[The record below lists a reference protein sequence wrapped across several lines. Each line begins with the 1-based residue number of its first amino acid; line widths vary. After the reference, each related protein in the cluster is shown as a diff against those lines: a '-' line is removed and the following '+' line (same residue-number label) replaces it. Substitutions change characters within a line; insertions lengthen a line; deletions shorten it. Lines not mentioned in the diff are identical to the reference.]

1 MPSCRLQMEIWDRL
15 IVAKAFRSIKIKNE
29 FAPRVMLRSGQLDA
43 VSYRLLM
50 PLSSVDII
58 DPIGQYFISER
69 KIVESVTEERV
80 IDALRKVQDPELH
93 RDIVSLGMVKNL
105 AVAQGNVRF
114 TVELTTPACPL
125 RETIENDCRKA
136 LSGIAGVGS
145 LEINFGAQVR
155 GSKAGAGQ
163 TDLLP
168 TVKNVVLVAAGKGGV
183 GKSTVAA
190 NLAVALKMHGAA
202 TGLLDADIYGP
213 SVPMIMGVK
222 GEPNKIEIDG
232 AHKIQPAL
240 AHGVPVMSIGFFLDP
255 DQAVIWRGPMLGKAL
270 HQLMADVHWGELDYL
285 VVDMPPGTGDVQ
297 ITFSQQ
303 LKVSGALLVAT
314 PQNVALADVVRAKSM
329 FDKVN
334 IPILGI
340 VENMS
345 YFVCDGCGKKHEI
358 FSRGG
363 ARRAAE
369 RFNIPYLGEIPITP
383 ALREGGDN
391 GVPSLVQDPRSEV
404 SKCFLE
410 IAAKLAGQLSIAS
423 EQAKKTQSLKI
434 VSS

>member
-1 MPSCRLQMEIWDRL
+1 VEELTESRILQ
-15 IVAKAFRSIKIKNE
+15 A
-29 FAPRVMLRSGQLDA
+29 
-43 VSYRLLM
+43 
-50 PLSSVDII
+50 LS
-58 DPIGQYFISER
+58 
-69 KIVESVTEERV
+69 T
-80 IDALRKVQDPELH
+80 VQDPELH
-93 RDIVSLGMVKNL
+93 RDIVSLGMVKEL
-105 AVAQGNVRF
+105 AVDHGKVSF
-114 TVELTTPACPL
+114 MVELTTPACPL
-125 RETIENDCRKA
+125 RETIETDCKKA
-136 LSGIAGVGS
+136 LNQISGITG
-145 LEINFGAQVR
+145 LEIRFGAQVR

-222 GEPNKIEIDG
+222 GEPKKIDVDG
-232 AHKIQPAL
+232 GQKIAPAL

-255 DQAVIWRGPMLGKAL
+255 EQAVIWRGPMLGKAL

-314 PQNVALADVVRAKSM
+314 PQAVALADVVRAKSM
-329 FDKVN
+329 FDKVM
-334 IPILGI
+334 IPIVGI

-345 YFVCDGCGKKHEI
+345 YFVCDGCGKEHEI

-363 ARRAAE
+363 AQRAAE
-369 RFNIPYLGEIPITP
+369 RFQIPYLGEIPITP
-383 ALREGGDN
+383 ALRKGGDE
-391 GVPSLVQDPRSEV
+391 GVPVLIQDPKSPV
-404 SKCFLE
+404 SKIFLE

-423 EQAKKTQSLKI
+423 ERATKAQGLKI

>member
-1 MPSCRLQMEIWDRL
+1 VEAINQEQI
-15 IVAKAFRSIKIKNE
+15 
-29 FAPRVMLRSGQLDA
+29 LRA
-43 VSYRLLM
+43 
-50 PLSSVDII
+50 LSNVN
-58 DPIGQYFISER
+58 
-69 KIVESVTEERV
+69 
-80 IDALRKVQDPELH
+80 DPELH

-105 AVAQGNVRF
+105 NVNGGKVSF

-125 RETIENDCRKA
+125 RETIETDCKKA
-136 LSGIAGVGS
+136 LAAVPGVTG
-145 LEINFGAQVR
+145 LDIQFGAQVR

-190 NLAVALKMHGAA
+190 NLAVALKTHGAA

-213 SVPMIMGVK
+213 SVPIIMGVR
-222 GEPNKIEIDG
+222 GEPRKIEVDG
-232 AHKIQPAL
+232 VQKIAPTI
-240 AHGVPVMSIGFFLDP
+240 AHGIPIMSIGFFLDP

-270 HQLMADVHWGELDYL
+270 HQLMADVHWGALDYL

-314 PQNVALADVVRAKSM
+314 PQDVALADVVRAKSM
-329 FDKVN
+329 FDKVM

-345 YFVCDGCGKKHEI
+345 YFICDGCGKEHDI

-363 ARRAAE
+363 AKKAAE
-369 RFNIPYLGEIPITP
+369 RFQIPYLGEIPITP
-383 ALREGGDN
+383 ALREGGDA
-391 GVPSLVQDPRSEV
+391 GVPALVQDPTSPV
-404 SKCFLE
+404 SKSFLD
-410 IAAKLAGQLSIAS
+410 IAARLAGQLSIAS
-423 EQAKKTQSLKI
+423 ERAQKVQGLKI

>member
-1 MPSCRLQMEIWDRL
+1 ME
-15 IVAKAFRSIKIKNE
+15 
-29 FAPRVMLRSGQLDA
+29 
-43 VSYRLLM
+43 
-50 PLSSVDII
+50 
-58 DPIGQYFISER
+58 PI
-69 KIVESVTEERV
+69 TEEK
-80 IDALRKVQDPELH
+80 ILAALGKVQDPEIH

-105 AVAQGNVRF
+105 GVSNGRVSF

-125 RETIENDCRKA
+125 RETIENDCKKA
-136 LSGIAGVGS
+136 LAEVPGITG
-145 LEINFGAQVR
+145 LEISFGAQVR

-190 NLAVALKMHGAA
+190 NLAVALKMHGASA
-202 TGLLDADIYGP
+202 GLLDADIYGP
-213 SVPMIMGVK
+213 SVPMMMGVK
-222 GEPNKIEIDG
+222 GEPEKVEIDG
-232 AHKIQPAL
+232 GQKIAPVL
-240 AHGVPVMSIGFFLDP
+240 AYGVPVMSIGFFLDSE
-255 DQAVIWRGPMLGKAL
+255 QAVIWRGPMLGKAL
-270 HQLMADVHWGELDYL
+270 HQLMADVHWGDLDYL

-314 PQNVALADVVRAKSM
+314 PQAVALADVVRAKSM

-334 IPILGI
+334 IPIVGI

-345 YFVCDGCGKKHEI
+345 YFICDGCGKQHDI

-363 ARRAAE
+363 AERAAE
-369 RFNIPYLGEIPITP
+369 RFKIPYLGDIPITP
-383 ALREGGDN
+383 ALREGGDK
-391 GVPSLVQDPRSEV
+391 GVPILIQEPNSIV
-404 SKCFLE
+404 SKRFLE
-410 IAAKLAGQLSIAS
+410 IAARLAGQLSIAS
-423 EQAKKTQSLKI
+423 ERAQRAQGLRI

>member
-1 MPSCRLQMEIWDRL
+1 VENALQ
-15 IVAKAFRSIKIKNE
+15 
-29 FAPRVMLRSGQLDA
+29 
-43 VSYRLLM
+43 
-50 PLSSVDII
+50 
-58 DPIGQYFISER
+58 
-69 KIVESVTEERV
+69 ERV
-80 IDALRKVQDPELH
+80 VDALRKVQDPELH
-93 RDIVSLGMVKNL
+93 RDIVSLGMLKDL
-105 AVAQGNVRF
+105 AINNGKVMM

-125 RETIENDCRKA
+125 RESIETDCRKVLA
-136 LSGIAGVGS
+136 GIPGINRV
-145 LEINFGAQVR
+145 EINFGAQVR
-155 GSKAGAGQ
+155 GSKSGAGQ

-222 GEPNKIEIDG
+222 AQPDKVEVNG
-232 AHKIQPAL
+232 AHKIAPPL
-240 AHGVPVMSIGFFLDP
+240 AHGLPVMSIGFFLDP

-270 HQLMADVHWGELDYL
+270 HQLMADVHWGDLDYL

-314 PQNVALADVVRAKSM
+314 PQEVALADVIRAKTM
-329 FDKVN
+329 FDKVM

-345 YFVCDGCGKKHEI
+345 YFICDGCGKKHEI

-363 ARRAAE
+363 AHRAAE
-369 RFNIPYLGEIPITP
+369 RFQIPYLGEIPITP
-383 ALREGGDN
+383 ALREGGDQ
-391 GVPSLVQDPRSEV
+391 GVPILIQDPKCEV
-404 SKCFLE
+404 SKSFLE

-423 EQAKKTQSLKI
+423 ERAQHAPGLKI

>member
-1 MPSCRLQMEIWDRL
+1 ME
-15 IVAKAFRSIKIKNE
+15 
-29 FAPRVMLRSGQLDA
+29 QL
-43 VSYRLLM
+43 
-50 PLSSVDII
+50 
-58 DPIGQYFISER
+58 
-69 KIVESVTEERV
+69 TEER
-80 IDALRKVQDPELH
+80 ILDALRTVQDPEIH

-105 AVAQGNVRF
+105 AVARGNVSF

-125 RETIENDCRKA
+125 RETIEHDCKQA
-136 LSGIAGVGS
+136 LAQVPGVSG
-145 LEINFGAQVR
+145 LEIKFGAQVR

-190 NLAVALKMHGAA
+190 NLAVALKLHGAA

-213 SVPMIMGVK
+213 SVPILMGVK
-222 GEPNKIEIDG
+222 GEPKKIEVNG
-232 AHKIQPAL
+232 GYKIEPAM
-240 AHGVPVMSIGFFLDP
+240 AHGVPVMSIGFFLEP

-314 PQNVALADVVRAKSM
+314 PQDVALADVVRAKSM
-329 FDKVN
+329 FDKVM
-334 IPILGI
+334 IPIVGI
-340 VENMS
+340 IENMS
-345 YFVCDGCGKKHEI
+345 YFICDGCGKKHEI

-363 ARRAAE
+363 AQRAAE
-369 RFNIPYLGEIPITP
+369 RFQIPYLGEIPITP
-383 ALREGGDN
+383 ALREGGDQ
-391 GVPSLVQDPRSEV
+391 GVPILIQDPKSAV
-404 SKCFLE
+404 SKIFFE
-410 IAAKLAGQLSIAS
+410 IAARLAGQLSIAS
-423 EQAKKTQSLKI
+423 ERAQAGRGPTIITS
-434 VSS
+434 

>member
-1 MPSCRLQMEIWDRL
+1 
-15 IVAKAFRSIKIKNE
+15 
-29 FAPRVMLRSGQLDA
+29 
-43 VSYRLLM
+43 
-50 PLSSVDII
+50 
-58 DPIGQYFISER
+58 
-69 KIVESVTEERV
+69 
-80 IDALRKVQDPELH
+80 
-93 RDIVSLGMVKNL
+93 MVKDL
-105 AVAQGNVRF
+105 RVSDGKVGF

-125 RETIENDCRKA
+125 RETIEHDCKKA
-136 LSGIAGVGS
+136 LAPLSGITA

-190 NLAVALKMHGAA
+190 NLAVALKAHGAA

-213 SVPMIMGVK
+213 SIPIIMGVR
-222 GEPNKIEIDG
+222 GEPRKVEVEGAQKIAPTI
-232 AHKIQPAL
+232 
-240 AHGVPVMSIGFFLDP
+240 AHGIPIMSIGFFLDP

-270 HQLMADVHWGELDYL
+270 HQLMADVHWGALDYL

-314 PQNVALADVVRAKSM
+314 PQEVALADVVRAKSM
-329 FDKVN
+329 FDKVM

-340 VENMS
+340 IENMS
-345 YFVCDGCGKKHEI
+345 YFICDGCGKEHDI

-363 ARRAAE
+363 AKKAAD
-369 RFNIPYLGEIPITP
+369 RFNLPYLGEIPITST
-383 ALREGGDN
+383 LREGGDR
-391 GVPSLVQDPRSEV
+391 GVPALVQDPQSPV
-404 SKCFLE
+404 SKSFLA

-423 EQAKKTQSLKI
+423 ERAQKIQGLKI

>member
-1 MPSCRLQMEIWDRL
+1 VDNITEG
-15 IVAKAFRSIKIKNE
+15 KIL
-29 FAPRVMLRSGQLDA
+29 AALGRVH
-43 VSYRLLM
+43 
-50 PLSSVDII
+50 
-58 DPIGQYFISER
+58 
-69 KIVESVTEERV
+69 
-80 IDALRKVQDPELH
+80 DPELH
-93 RDIVSLGMVKNL
+93 RDIVSLGMVKGLELNGGR
-105 AVAQGNVRF
+105 VKF

-125 RETIENDCRKA
+125 RETIENDCKKA
-136 LSGIAGVGS
+136 LAEVPGIKA
-145 LEINFGAQVR
+145 LEISFAAQVR

-190 NLAVALKMHGAA
+190 NLAVALRIHGASV
-202 TGLLDADIYGP
+202 GLLDADIYGP
-213 SVPMIMGVK
+213 SVPILMGID
-222 GEPNKIEIDG
+222 GEPSKVEIDG
-232 AHKIQPAL
+232 GQKIAPVS
-240 AHGVPVMSIGFFLDP
+240 AHGVPVMSIGFFLDS

-314 PQNVALADVVRAKSM
+314 PQDVALADVVRAKSM

-345 YFVCDGCGKKHEI
+345 YFICDGCGKRHEI

-363 ARRAAE
+363 AERAAE
-369 RFNIPYLGEIPITP
+369 RFKIPFLGEIPITP
-383 ALREGGDN
+383 ALREGGDQ
-391 GVPSLVQDPRSEV
+391 GVPILVAQPNSVV
-404 SKCFLE
+404 SKSFLD

-423 EQAKKTQSLKI
+423 ERAKRAQGLRI

>member
-1 MPSCRLQMEIWDRL
+1 MDQVILENIL
-15 IVAKAFRSIKIKNE
+15 AA
-29 FAPRVMLRSGQLDA
+29 
-43 VSYRLLM
+43 
-50 PLSSVDII
+50 LS
-58 DPIGQYFISER
+58 
-69 KIVESVTEERV
+69 
-80 IDALRKVQDPELH
+80 KVQDPELH

-105 AVAQGNVRF
+105 GVSNGKVSF

-125 RETIENDCRKA
+125 RETIEADCKKA
-136 LSGIAGVGS
+136 LAALPGISS
-145 LEINFGAQVR
+145 LEISFGAQVR

-168 TVKNVVLVAAGKGGV
+168 SVKNVVLVAAGKGGV

-190 NLAVALKMHGAA
+190 NLAVALKMHGAK

-213 SVPMIMGVK
+213 SVPIIMGVK
-222 GEPNKIEIDG
+222 GEPTKVDVDGGQKI
-232 AHKIQPAL
+232 APSM

-255 DQAVIWRGPMLGKAL
+255 AQAVIWRGPLLGKAL

-314 PQNVALADVVRAKSM
+314 PQLVALADVIRAKSM
-329 FDKVN
+329 FDKVM
-334 IPILGI
+334 IPIVGL

-345 YFVCDGCGKKHEI
+345 YFICDGCNKEHDI

-363 ARRAAE
+363 ARQAAE
-369 RFNIPYLGEIPITP
+369 RFQIPFLGEIPITQ
-383 ALREGGDN
+383 ALRQGGDE
-391 GVPSLVQDPRSEV
+391 GVPILIQYPKSPV
-404 SKCFLE
+404 SKSFLE
-410 IAAKLAGQLSIAS
+410 IAAKLAGQLSIAA
-423 EQAKKTQSLKI
+423 ERGKKSQGPTI
-434 VSS
+434 ITTD

>member
-1 MPSCRLQMEIWDRL
+1 VEELTEARILQ
-15 IVAKAFRSIKIKNE
+15 A
-29 FAPRVMLRSGQLDA
+29 
-43 VSYRLLM
+43 
-50 PLSSVDII
+50 LS
-58 DPIGQYFISER
+58 
-69 KIVESVTEERV
+69 T
-80 IDALRKVQDPELH
+80 VQDPELH
-93 RDIVSLGMVKNL
+93 RDIVSLGMVKEL
-105 AVAQGNVRF
+105 AVDHGKVSF
-114 TVELTTPACPL
+114 MVELTTPACPL
-125 RETIENDCRKA
+125 RETIETDCKKA
-136 LSGIAGVGS
+136 LNQISGITG
-145 LEINFGAQVR
+145 LEIRFGAQVR

-222 GEPNKIEIDG
+222 GEPKKIDVDG
-232 AHKIQPAL
+232 GQKIAPAL

-255 DQAVIWRGPMLGKAL
+255 EQAVIWRGPMLGKAL

-314 PQNVALADVVRAKSM
+314 PQAVALADVVRAKSM
-329 FDKVN
+329 FDKVM
-334 IPILGI
+334 IPIVGI

-345 YFVCDGCGKKHEI
+345 YFVCDGCGKEHEI

-363 ARRAAE
+363 AQRAAE
-369 RFNIPYLGEIPITP
+369 RFQIPYLGEIPITP
-383 ALREGGDN
+383 ALRKGGDE
-391 GVPSLVQDPRSEV
+391 GVPILIQDPNSPV
-404 SKCFLE
+404 SKRFLE

-423 EQAKKTQSLKI
+423 ERAKKAQGLKI

>member
-1 MPSCRLQMEIWDRL
+1 MEALTHDHI
-15 IVAKAFRSIKIKNE
+15 FE
-29 FAPRVMLRSGQLDA
+29 
-43 VSYRLLM
+43 
-50 PLSSVDII
+50 
-58 DPIGQYFISER
+58 
-69 KIVESVTEERV
+69 
-80 IDALRKVQDPELH
+80 ALRQVQDPELH
-93 RDIVSLGMVKNL
+93 RDIVTLGMVKDLGISNGQ
-105 AVAQGNVRF
+105 VSF

-125 RETIENDCRKA
+125 RETIETDCKKA
-136 LSGIAGVGS
+136 LASVPGINK

-213 SVPMIMGVK
+213 SVPILMGVK
-222 GEPNKIEIDG
+222 GEPRKIEVDG
-232 AHKIQPAL
+232 VQKIEPTF
-240 AHGVPVMSIGFFLDP
+240 AHGVPVMSIGFFLDA

-314 PQNVALADVVRAKSM
+314 PQQVALADVVRAKSM
-329 FDKVN
+329 FDKVM
-334 IPILGI
+334 IPIVGI
-340 VENMS
+340 IENMS
-345 YFVCDGCGKKHEI
+345 YFICDGCGKEHDI

-363 ARRAAE
+363 AQRAAE
-369 RFNIPYLGEIPITP
+369 RFKIPYLGEIPITP
-383 ALREGGDN
+383 ALREGGDA
-391 GVPSLVQDPRSEV
+391 GVPILIQDPNSEV

-423 EQAKKTQSLKI
+423 ERANRTQGLKI

>member
-1 MPSCRLQMEIWDRL
+1 MENL
-15 IVAKAFRSIKIKNE
+15 
-29 FAPRVMLRSGQLDA
+29 
-43 VSYRLLM
+43 
-50 PLSSVDII
+50 
-58 DPIGQYFISER
+58 
-69 KIVESVTEERV
+69 TEER
-80 IDALRKVQDPELH
+80 ILEALRNVQDPELH

-105 AVAQGNVRF
+105 AVDRGQVKF

-125 RETIENDCRKA
+125 RETIENDCKRA
-136 LSGIAGVGS
+136 LGQVPGISG
-145 LEINFGAQVR
+145 LEISFGAQVR

-190 NLAVALKMHGAA
+190 NLAVALKLHGAS

-213 SVPMIMGVK
+213 SVPIIMGVK
-222 GEPNKIEIDG
+222 GEPNKIEVDG
-232 AHKIQPAL
+232 GHKIAPAL

-314 PQNVALADVVRAKSM
+314 PQLVALADVVRAKSM
-329 FDKVN
+329 FDKVM
-334 IPILGI
+334 IPIVGI

-345 YFVCDGCGKKHEI
+345 YFICDGCGKEHDI

-363 ARRAAE
+363 VQRAAQ
-369 RFNIPYLGEIPITP
+369 RYQIPYLGEIPITP

-391 GVPSLVQDPRSEV
+391 GVPILIQDPKSPV
-404 SKCFLE
+404 SKIFLE

-423 EQAKKTQSLKI
+423 ERARKGGPAIITT
-434 VSS
+434 

>member
-1 MPSCRLQMEIWDRL
+1 MET
-15 IVAKAFRSIKIKNE
+15 
-29 FAPRVMLRSGQLDA
+29 
-43 VSYRLLM
+43 
-50 PLSSVDII
+50 
-58 DPIGQYFISER
+58 
-69 KIVESVTEERV
+69 VTEEK
-80 IDALRKVQDPELH
+80 IFAALSKVQDPELH

-105 AVAQGNVRF
+105 AVADGKVSF

-125 RETIENDCRKA
+125 RETIDTDCKKA
-136 LSGIAGVGS
+136 LSEVPGIGA

-190 NLAVALKMHGAA
+190 NLAVALKIHGAK

-222 GEPNKIEIDG
+222 GEPNKIDVNG
-232 AHKIQPAL
+232 GQKIAPAM

-255 DQAVIWRGPMLGKAL
+255 DQAVIWRGPMLSKAL
-270 HQLMADVHWGELDYL
+270 HQLMADVHWGDLDYL

-314 PQNVALADVVRAKSM
+314 PQEVALADVVRAKSM
-329 FDKVN
+329 FDKVM
-334 IPILGI
+334 IPIVGI

-345 YFVCDGCGKKHEI
+345 YFICDGCGKEHDI

-363 ARRAAE
+363 AQRAAQ
-369 RFNIPYLGEIPITP
+369 RYQIPYLGEIPITP

-391 GVPSLVQDPRSEV
+391 GVPILIQDPKSPV
-404 SKCFLE
+404 SKSFLE

-423 EQAKKTQSLKI
+423 ERAKKGGPAIITT
-434 VSS
+434 

>member
-1 MPSCRLQMEIWDRL
+1 MQT
-15 IVAKAFRSIKIKNE
+15 
-29 FAPRVMLRSGQLDA
+29 
-43 VSYRLLM
+43 
-50 PLSSVDII
+50 
-58 DPIGQYFISER
+58 
-69 KIVESVTEERV
+69 VTQEQVLE
-80 IDALRKVQDPELH
+80 ALKKVQDPELH
-93 RDIVSLGMVKNL
+93 RDIVSLGMVKSL
-105 AVAQGNVRF
+105 AVSNGKVAF

-125 RETIENDCRKA
+125 RESIENDCRNA
-136 LSGIAGVGS
+136 LGAVPGVKD
-145 LEINFGAQVR
+145 LEITFGAQVR
-155 GSKAGAGQ
+155 GSKSGAGQ

-213 SVPMIMGVK
+213 SVPMMMGVK
-222 GEPNKIEIDG
+222 EEPGKIEVNG
-232 AHKIQPAL
+232 GVKIAPVL

-270 HQLMADVHWGELDYL
+270 HQLMADVHWGDLDYL

-303 LKVSGALLVAT
+303 LKVSGAVLVAT
-314 PQNVALADVVRAKSM
+314 PQEVALADVIRAKTM
-329 FDKVN
+329 FDKVM
-334 IPILGI
+334 IPIVGI

-345 YFVCDGCGKKHEI
+345 YFICDGCGKNHEI

-363 ARRAAE
+363 AQKAAE
-369 RFNIPYLGEIPITP
+369 RFKLPYLGEIPITP
-383 ALREGGDN
+383 MLREGGDR
-391 GVPSLVQDPRSEV
+391 GVPILIQDPRSAV
-404 SKCFLE
+404 SKSFLE

-423 EQAKKTQSLKI
+423 ERASKSQGPRIITT
-434 VSS
+434 

>member
-1 MPSCRLQMEIWDRL
+1 
-15 IVAKAFRSIKIKNE
+15 
-29 FAPRVMLRSGQLDA
+29 
-43 VSYRLLM
+43 
-50 PLSSVDII
+50 
-58 DPIGQYFISER
+58 
-69 KIVESVTEERV
+69 VENLTEQRILE
-80 IDALRKVQDPELH
+80 ALRKVQDPELH

-105 AVAQGNVRF
+105 AVDHGQVKF

-125 RETIENDCRKA
+125 RETIEHDCKQA
-136 LSGIAGVGS
+136 LSQVAGISG
-145 LEINFGAQVR
+145 LEISFGAQVR

-190 NLAVALKMHGAA
+190 NLAVALKLHGAA

-213 SVPMIMGVK
+213 SVPILMGIK
-222 GEPNKIEIDG
+222 GEPRKIEVNG
-232 AHKIQPAL
+232 GYKIEPTM

-270 HQLMADVHWGELDYL
+270 HQLMADVHWGDLDYL

-314 PQNVALADVVRAKSM
+314 PQDVALADVVRAKSM
-329 FDKVN
+329 FDKVM
-334 IPILGI
+334 IPIVGI

-363 ARRAAE
+363 AERAAE
-369 RFNIPYLGEIPITP
+369 RFQIPYLGEIPITP
-383 ALREGGDN
+383 ALREGGDK
-391 GVPSLVQDPRSEV
+391 GVPILIQDPQSEV
-404 SKCFLE
+404 SKSFLE
-410 IAAKLAGQLSIAS
+410 IAARLAGQLSIAS
-423 EQAKKTQSLKI
+423 ERAKGGRGPTI
-434 VSS
+434 ITT

>member
-1 MPSCRLQMEIWDRL
+1 MEYL
-15 IVAKAFRSIKIKNE
+15 
-29 FAPRVMLRSGQLDA
+29 
-43 VSYRLLM
+43 
-50 PLSSVDII
+50 
-58 DPIGQYFISER
+58 
-69 KIVESVTEERV
+69 TEER
-80 IDALRKVQDPELH
+80 ILDALRGVQDPEIH

-105 AVAQGNVRF
+105 AVDHGQVTF

-125 RETIENDCRKA
+125 RETIEHDCKQA
-136 LSGIAGVGS
+136 LAQVPGVNGLAIS
-145 LEINFGAQVR
+145 FGAQVR

-213 SVPMIMGVK
+213 SVPIIMGVK
-222 GEPNKIEIDG
+222 GEPRKIEVDG
-232 AHKIQPAL
+232 GYKIEPTM

-314 PQNVALADVVRAKSM
+314 PQHVALADVVRAKSM
-329 FDKVN
+329 FDKVM
-334 IPILGI
+334 IPIVGI

-345 YFVCDGCGKKHEI
+345 YFICDGCGKSHEI

-363 ARRAAE
+363 AQRAAE
-369 RFNIPYLGEIPITP
+369 RFQIPYLGEIPITP
-383 ALREGGDN
+383 ALREGGDK
-391 GVPSLVQDPRSEV
+391 GVPILIQDPKSSV
-404 SKCFLE
+404 SKIFLE

-423 EQAKKTQSLKI
+423 ERARKGGPAIITT
-434 VSS
+434 

>member
-1 MPSCRLQMEIWDRL
+1 VE
-15 IVAKAFRSIKIKNE
+15 
-29 FAPRVMLRSGQLDA
+29 QL
-43 VSYRLLM
+43 
-50 PLSSVDII
+50 
-58 DPIGQYFISER
+58 
-69 KIVESVTEERV
+69 TEER
-80 IDALRKVQDPELH
+80 ILDALRGVQDPELH

-105 AVAQGNVRF
+105 AVDHGQVRF

-125 RETIENDCRKA
+125 RETIENDCKRA
-136 LSGIAGVGS
+136 LGQVPGVSG
-145 LEINFGAQVR
+145 LEISFGAQVR

-190 NLAVALKMHGAA
+190 NLAVALKLHGAA

-213 SVPMIMGVK
+213 SVPIIMGVK
-222 GEPNKIEIDG
+222 GEPNKIEVDG
-232 AHKIQPAL
+232 GHKIAPAL

-314 PQNVALADVVRAKSM
+314 PQLVALADVVRAKSM
-329 FDKVN
+329 FDKVM
-334 IPILGI
+334 IPIVGI

-345 YFVCDGCGKKHEI
+345 YFICDGCGKEHDI

-363 ARRAAE
+363 VQRAAQ
-369 RFNIPYLGEIPITP
+369 RYQIPFLGEIPITP

-391 GVPSLVQDPRSEV
+391 GVPILIQDPKSPV
-404 SKCFLE
+404 SKIFLE

-423 EQAKKTQSLKI
+423 ERARKGGPAIITT
-434 VSS
+434 

>member
-1 MPSCRLQMEIWDRL
+1 VE
-15 IVAKAFRSIKIKNE
+15 
-29 FAPRVMLRSGQLDA
+29 
-43 VSYRLLM
+43 
-50 PLSSVDII
+50 
-58 DPIGQYFISER
+58 PI
-69 KIVESVTEERV
+69 TEEK
-80 IDALRKVQDPELH
+80 ILAALGNVQDPEIH

-105 AVAQGNVRF
+105 GVSNGRVSF

-125 RETIENDCRKA
+125 RETIENDCKKA
-136 LSGIAGVGS
+136 LAEVPGITG
-145 LEINFGAQVR
+145 LEISFGAQVR

-190 NLAVALKMHGAA
+190 NLAVALKMHGASA
-202 TGLLDADIYGP
+202 GLLDADIYGP
-213 SVPMIMGVK
+213 SVPMMMGVQ
-222 GEPNKIEIDG
+222 GEPGKVEIDG
-232 AHKIQPAL
+232 GQKIAPVL
-240 AHGVPVMSIGFFLDP
+240 AYGVPVMSIGFFLDP
-255 DQAVIWRGPMLGKAL
+255 EQAVIWRGPMLGKAL
-270 HQLMADVHWGELDYL
+270 HQLMADVHWGDLDYL

-314 PQNVALADVVRAKSM
+314 PQQVALADVVRAKSM

-334 IPILGI
+334 IPIVGI

-345 YFVCDGCGKKHEI
+345 YFICDGCGKQHDI

-363 ARRAAE
+363 AERAAE
-369 RFNIPYLGEIPITP
+369 RFKIPYLGDIPITP
-383 ALREGGDN
+383 ALREGGDK
-391 GVPSLVQDPRSEV
+391 GVPILIQEPNSIV
-404 SKCFLE
+404 SKRFLE
-410 IAAKLAGQLSIAS
+410 IAARLAGQLSIAS
-423 EQAKKTQSLKI
+423 ERAQRAQGLRI

>member
-1 MPSCRLQMEIWDRL
+1 MENVI
-15 IVAKAFRSIKIKNE
+15 
-29 FAPRVMLRSGQLDA
+29 Q
-43 VSYRLLM
+43 
-50 PLSSVDII
+50 
-58 DPIGQYFISER
+58 
-69 KIVESVTEERV
+69 ERV
-80 IDALRKVQDPELH
+80 VDALRKVQDPELH
-93 RDIVSLGMVKNL
+93 RDIVSLGMVKDL
-105 AVAQGNVRF
+105 AIDNGQVML

-125 RETIENDCRKA
+125 RESIETDCRNV
-136 LSGIAGVGS
+136 LTGIPGITGVK
-145 LEINFGAQVR
+145 INFGAQVR
-155 GSKAGAGQ
+155 GSKSGAGQ

-190 NLAVALKMHGAA
+190 NLAVALKMHGAS

-213 SVPMIMGVK
+213 SVPILMGVK
-222 GEPNKIEIDG
+222 SQPDKVEING
-232 AHKIQPAL
+232 THKIAPPL
-240 AHGVPVMSIGFFLDP
+240 AHGLPVMSIGFFLDP

-314 PQNVALADVVRAKSM
+314 PQEVALADVIRAKTM
-329 FDKVN
+329 FDKVM
-334 IPILGI
+334 IPIVGI

-345 YFVCDGCGKKHEI
+345 YFICDGCGKNHEI

-363 ARRAAE
+363 VRRAAE
-369 RFNIPYLGEIPITP
+369 RFQIPYLGEIPITP
-383 ALREGGDN
+383 ALCEGGDK
-391 GVPSLVQDPRSEV
+391 GVPILIQDPKSEV
-404 SKCFLE
+404 SKSFLE
-410 IAAKLAGQLSIAS
+410 IAGKLAGQLSIAS
-423 EQAKKTQSLKI
+423 ERSRRAPGLKI

>member
-1 MPSCRLQMEIWDRL
+1 METL
-15 IVAKAFRSIKIKNE
+15 TQEQVFE
-29 FAPRVMLRSGQLDA
+29 
-43 VSYRLLM
+43 
-50 PLSSVDII
+50 
-58 DPIGQYFISER
+58 
-69 KIVESVTEERV
+69 
-80 IDALRKVQDPELH
+80 ALKKVQDPELH

-105 AVAQGNVRF
+105 AVSNGKVAF

-125 RETIENDCRKA
+125 RESIETDCKRVLA
-136 LSGIAGVGS
+136 EVPGVGGV
-145 LEINFGAQVR
+145 EIAFGAQVR
-155 GSKAGAGQ
+155 GSKSGAGQ

-213 SVPMIMGVK
+213 SVPMLMGVK
-222 GEPNKIEIDG
+222 GEPKKIEVNG
-232 AHKIQPAL
+232 GYKIAPPL
-240 AHGVPVMSIGFFLDP
+240 AHGLTVMSIGFFLDA

-270 HQLMADVHWGELDYL
+270 HQLMADVHWGDLDYL

-314 PQNVALADVVRAKSM
+314 PQDVALADVIRAKSM
-329 FDKVN
+329 FDKVM
-334 IPILGI
+334 IPIVGI

-345 YFVCDGCGKKHEI
+345 YFICDGCGKTHEI

-363 ARRAAE
+363 AQRAAE
-369 RFNIPYLGEIPITP
+369 RFRIPYLGEIPITS
-383 ALREGGDN
+383 ALREGGDK
-391 GVPSLVQDPRSEV
+391 GVPILVQDPKCET
-404 SKCFLE
+404 SKIFME
-410 IAAKLAGQLSIAS
+410 IAAKLAGQLSIVARRA
-423 EQAKKTQSLKI
+423 QGPKI
-434 VSS
+434 VTT